1 MSLLIGS
8 EEAAWSPPAVRQLVL
23 AVDDHST
30 FLQLI
35 RIFLGSVDCEVITAE
50 NAFDALEIIRRRPPD
65 LVVAD
70 VHMPGPSG
78 HDLCRAIKQAPATAL
93 IPVVLISSRMGPQET
108 IVALESGADDVLSKP
123 LVRAEFLARVRS
135 LLRLKKI
142 QDRLD
147 DVDRVIDALAR
158 AAAAKQGQSAAHLER
173 VGLTARAL
181 GMRFGLSTED
191 QANLHRGGLIHDI
204 GQISVPDAVLMKP
217 GPLNDEEWELIKRH
231 PAAGDEI
238 ISPLRST
245 GALRDIVRGHHE
257 HWDGSGY
264 PDGLAEEQIPLLARI
279 VSVADA
285 YDSMCSDRP
294 WRSALAPRCATS
306 ILQAGAGEIWDPD
319 VVAVMTQDLIEFH
332 SLLNTR

>member
-8 EEAAWSPPAVRQLVL
+8 EEATWSPPAVRQLVL

-108 IVALESGADDVLSKP
+108 IAALESGADDVLSTP
-123 LVRAEFLARVRS
+123 LVRAEFLARGRS

-142 QDRLD
+142 QD
-147 DVDRVIDALAR
+147 
-158 AAAAKQGQSAAHLER
+158 
-173 VGLTARAL
+173 
-181 GMRFGLSTED
+181 
-191 QANLHRGGLIHDI
+191 
-204 GQISVPDAVLMKP
+204 
-217 GPLNDEEWELIKRH
+217 
-231 PAAGDEI
+231 
-238 ISPLRST
+238 
-245 GALRDIVRGHHE
+245 
-257 HWDGSGY
+257 
-264 PDGLAEEQIPLLARI
+264 
-279 VSVADA
+279 
-285 YDSMCSDRP
+285 
-294 WRSALAPRCATS
+294 
-306 ILQAGAGEIWDPD
+306 
-319 VVAVMTQDLIEFH
+319 
-332 SLLNTR
+332 